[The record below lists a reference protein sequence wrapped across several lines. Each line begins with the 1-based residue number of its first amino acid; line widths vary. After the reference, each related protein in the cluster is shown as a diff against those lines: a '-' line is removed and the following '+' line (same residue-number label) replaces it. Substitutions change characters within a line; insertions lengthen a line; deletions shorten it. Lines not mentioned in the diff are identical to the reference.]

1 MNDWYLGI
9 SAATLMVVSTPATT
23 QSYEAF
29 KQQYQQR
36 YTDYQAEYLKSYE
49 SFKQRV
55 TAQWGD
61 KAEISDADTY
71 VHYSDDLQQKT
82 VIDYAENTIV
92 VERLSDDAIDIK
104 DVEALLTTLSET
116 AVTEQAKR
124 DPILQSIPVAND
136 QTVLASWVPESD
148 VDEILQQATIEAS
161 EDQAE
166 VPAEVV
172 QEAVAEVES
181 EQPATT
187 EAEDVS
193 QKELPP
199 PTVKRIQRMTI
210 SLNTGSVYNQ
220 RAKPYLDD
228 ARQVVTELNL
238 PFALLMAVMQTES
251 SFNPLAQSPIPAFG
265 LMQIVPNT
273 AGLDVN
279 RLVHGKQQAPTAD
292 VLFEASQN
300 MRFGGNYL
308 ALLRDRYLKQIENP
322 ESRLYCMIAAYNTG
336 AGNVATA
343 FHPRG
348 EKSVQEAIDVI
359 NQMTPEAVYQRLEEK
374 LPYQETRAYMG
385 KVRAA
390 MEHYQSI

>member
-1 MNDWYLGI
+1 MNYWYLGI

-82 VIDYAENTIV
+82 VIDYADNSIV

-104 DVEALLTTLSET
+104 EVEALLTALSET
-116 AVTEQAKR
+116 PVTEQAKR

-148 VDEILQQATIEAS
+148 VDDILQQATIEAS

-172 QEAVAEVES
+172 QETIADVES

-187 EAEDVS
+187 APENVE
-193 QKELPP
+193 QEQLPP

-210 SLNTGSVYNQ
+210 SLNSGSVYSQ
-220 RAKPYLDD
+220 RAKPYMED

-265 LMQIVPNT
+265 LMQIVPST

-279 RLVHGKQQAPTAD
+279 RLVYGKQQPPSVD

-322 ESRLYCMIAAYNTG
+322 ESRLYCMIATYNTG

>member
-1 MNDWYLGI
+1 MNYWYLGI

-82 VIDYAENTIV
+82 VIDYADNSIV

-104 DVEALLTTLSET
+104 EVEALLTALSET
-116 AVTEQAKR
+116 PVTEQAKR

-148 VDEILQQATIEAS
+148 VDDILQQATIEAS

-172 QEAVAEVES
+172 QETIADVES

-187 EAEDVS
+187 APENVE
-193 QKELPP
+193 QEQLPP

-210 SLNTGSVYNQ
+210 SLNSGSVYSQ
-220 RAKPYLDD
+220 RAKPYMED

-265 LMQIVPNT
+265 LMQIVPST

-279 RLVHGKQQAPTAD
+279 RLVYGKQQPPSVD